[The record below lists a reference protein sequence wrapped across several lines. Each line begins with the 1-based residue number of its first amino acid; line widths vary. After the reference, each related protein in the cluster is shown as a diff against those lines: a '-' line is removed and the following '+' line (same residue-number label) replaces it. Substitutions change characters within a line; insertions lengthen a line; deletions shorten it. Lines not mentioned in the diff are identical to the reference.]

1 MEMHQARYFL
11 AVCEALSF
19 TRAAEQCHV
28 SQPALTLAIKKLE
41 DEFGAP
47 LFHREGRRVLLTD
60 LGNRIR
66 PHVEQMLDQADAAR
80 HVANEFRLLH
90 QAPLQL
96 GVMTTIGPV
105 RLAGLLARFKAD
117 HAGIELGVHEGTL
130 ADLSSRLE
138 AGHLDLAILHAP
150 DGYAPGLRA
159 QPLYTERYVV
169 IVAPGHPLDHQE
181 AVRLADVAPHPYV
194 DRLACEMREK
204 VMAVCG
210 DRKIDLYA
218 TFRSEREDW
227 VQGMVMAGM
236 GFAFMPEYS
245 VTHGGLLPLALVEP
259 AVQRTVSLVNVAG
272 RPLSPAGQM
281 FTRAAQAHRWAG

>member
-11 AVCEALSF
+11 AVCEVLSF

-41 DEFGAP
+41 DEFGGP

-66 PHVEQMLDQADAAR
+66 PHVEQMLVQADAAR
-80 HVANEFRLLH
+80 QVADEFRLLH
-90 QAPLQL
+90 QTPLQL

-105 RLAGLLARFKAD
+105 RLAAFLARFKAD
-117 HAGIELGVHEGTL
+117 HPGVELGVHEGDL
-130 ADLSSRLE
+130 ADLSGRLE
-138 AGHLDLAILHAP
+138 AGHLDLGILHAP
-150 DGYAPGLRA
+150 DGHAPSLRA
-159 QPLYTERYVV
+159 QPLYNERYVV
-169 IVAPGHPLDHQE
+169 IVPPGHPLERQDT
-181 AVRLADVAPHPYV
+181 VRLADVAPHPYV

-210 DRKIDLYA
+210 ERKIELYA

-245 VTHGGLLPLALVEP
+245 VTHGGLVPRPLVEP
-259 AVQRTVSLVNVAG
+259 AVERTVSLVNVAG
-272 RPLSPAGQM
+272 RLFSPAGQM
-281 FTRAAQAHRWAG
+281 FSRAALAHRWTG

>member
-41 DEFGAP
+41 DEFGGP
-47 LFHREGRRVLLTD
+47 LFHREGRRVLLSD
-60 LGNRIR
+60 LGQRIR
-66 PHVEQMLDQADAAR
+66 PHVAQVLDQADAALQ
-80 HVANEFRLLH
+80 VANEFRLLH

-96 GVMTTIGPV
+96 GVMSTIGPI
-105 RLAGLLARFKAD
+105 RLVGLLARFKAD
-117 HAGIELGVHEGTL
+117 HPGVELGVHEGTL
-130 ADLSSRLE
+130 PDLSSRLE
-138 AGHLDLAILHAP
+138 AGQLDLAILHSP
-150 DGYAPGLRA
+150 RGYAPSLRI
-159 QPLYTERYVV
+159 QPLYSERYVV
-169 IVAPGHPLDHQE
+169 IVAPGHPLECQDT
-181 AVRLADVAPHPYV
+181 VRLADVAAHAYV
-194 DRLACEMREK
+194 DRLACEMREM
-204 VMAVCG
+204 VMAVCAE
-210 DRKIDLYA
+210 RKIELYA

-245 VTHGGLLPLALVEP
+245 VTHSGLLRRRLTEP
-259 AVQRTVSLVNVAG
+259 AVERTVSLINVAG

-281 FTRAAQAHRWAG
+281 FARAAQAYRWTE

>member
-11 AVCEALSF
+11 AVCEVLSF

-41 DEFGAP
+41 DEFAGP

-66 PHVEQMLDQADAAR
+66 PHVEQMLSQADAAR
-80 HVANEFRLLH
+80 QVADEFRLLH

-96 GVMTTIGPV
+96 AVMTTIGPV
-105 RLAGLLARFKAD
+105 RLAAFLARFKAE
-117 HAGIELGVHEGTL
+117 HPGLELGVHEGDL
-130 ADLSSRLE
+130 GDLSGRLE
-138 AGHLDLAILHAP
+138 AGHLDLGILHAP

-159 QPLYTERYVV
+159 QPLYRERYVV
-169 IVAPGHPLDHQE
+169 IVAPGHPLKRQDSIN
-181 AVRLADVAPHPYV
+181 LADVAPYPYV

-210 DRKIDLYA
+210 EKKIDLYA

-227 VQGMVMAGM
+227 VQGMVIAGM

-245 VTHGGLLPLALVEP
+245 VTHGGLVPRPLVEP
-259 AVQRTVSLVNVAG
+259 AVERTVSLVNVAG

-281 FTRAAQAHRWAG
+281 FARAAQTHRWTG